1 MRFSTFFFSSGVGCL
16 AAFGKE
22 PGMFRLRTL
31 TGCLVLWLTSVNS
44 WGDTTFPYVAYVDA
58 PQTFARSGPGQQ
70 HYPTQQ
76 LPQGH
81 AVEVYRHD
89 SDGWCAVRPPEGS
102 FCWIPAHEIHRQSAT
117 KAVVAVQT
125 TVARVGSAI
134 SPARNAVQVML
145 RRDEEV
151 QISPAGPNDDPRWLR
166 MAPPAGEFRW
176 IAATG
181 LSRTPPVEG
190 TRGVQL
196 ASGWMRQRSTTGI
209 QTVANESADA
219 FAHLL
224 QSAPGSQPP
233 YQATQPTPPL
243 PGQVNHDPNAVQVV
257 AGSPAAVEL
266 ARSDSLAPPAL
277 LESSTPLPGTAAL
290 DSRVSTTPRIRFG
303 NSPDV
308 LGPGSKRI
316 QELQLRL
323 SQTIVKPKEEW
334 QFQQLQAEIAALL
347 EKSDS
352 VAERDH
358 LRNLLDRIAR
368 FQQVQLGTP
377 TQSSPEEALAKSTNE
392 DGNFTGKSEKV
403 RELVE
408 SDLAN
413 NDPFEGKA
421 VDPNGPRYD
430 AVGRLKPVVSQSDGA
445 PRFALVD
452 DRGEVVSFVT
462 PSPDLNLRPYVGM
475 LIGVNGSR
483 GFIPEYRKAHVTAGR
498 VMPIEDR
505 IRR

>member
-1 MRFSTFFFSSGVGCL
+1 MSRWRTFVGCFIL
-16 AAFGKE
+16 
-22 PGMFRLRTL
+22 
-31 TGCLVLWLTSVNS
+31 CWLTYSAQ
-44 WGDTTFPYVAYVDA
+44 GETTFPYIAYVAA

-102 FCWIPAHEIHRQSAT
+102 FCWIPAHEIHRQAAT
-117 KAVVAVQT
+117 KAVVAVRT
-125 TVARVGSAI
+125 TVARVGSAV

-151 QISPAGPNDDPRWLR
+151 QILPAGPNDDPRWVR
-166 MAPPAGEFRW
+166 IAPPAGEFRW
-176 IAATG
+176 LAAAG

-190 TRGVQL
+190 ANGVQL
-196 ASGWMRQRSTTGI
+196 ASGWMRQRSTTGV
-209 QTVANESADA
+209 QQVANESADA

-224 QSAPGSQPP
+224 ENAPGNQLPAAASL
-233 YQATQPTPPL
+233 PTPPS
-243 PGQVNHDPNAVQVV
+243 PGQVNNDPNTVQVV

-266 ARSDSLAPPAL
+266 ARNDSLAPPPL
-277 LESSTPLPGTAAL
+277 LESSTPLP
-290 DSRVSTTPRIRFG
+290 SSTSSEARSSTIPRIRFG
-303 NSPDV
+303 NSPEV
-308 LGPGSKRI
+308 LGPGSQRV

-323 SQTIVKPKEEW
+323 SQVIVKPKEEW
-334 QFQQLQAEIAALL
+334 QFQQLQTEATEML
-347 EKSDS
+347 EQTDS
-352 VAERDH
+352 VTEREH
-358 LRNLLDRIAR
+358 IRNLLDRIAK
-368 FQQVQLGTP
+368 FQQVQLAVPSQTSQNTDAAKDNKPAGNLT
-377 TQSSPEEALAKSTNE
+377 EAS
-392 DGNFTGKSEKV
+392 DKV
-403 RELVE
+403 RELVQ
-408 SDLAN
+408 SDLGN
-413 NDPFEGKA
+413 KDPFEGKT
-421 VDPNGPRYD
+421 VDPEGPRYD
-430 AVGRLKPVVSQSDGA
+430 AVGRLKPVVSQSDDS

-462 PSPDLNLRPYVGM
+462 PTPDLNLRPYVGM

-483 GFIPEYRKAHVTAGR
+483 GFMPEYRKAHVTAGR

>member
-1 MRFSTFFFSSGVGCL
+1 MFRWRTLVGCFVL
-16 AAFGKE
+16 S
-22 PGMFRLRTL
+22 
-31 TGCLVLWLTSVNS
+31 LVTINAWS
-44 WGDTTFPYVAYVDA
+44 DTTFPYIAYVAA

-89 SDGWCAVRPPEGS
+89 TGGWCAVRPPEGS

-125 TVARVGSAI
+125 TVARVGSAV

-151 QISPAGPNDDPRWLR
+151 QILPAGPNDDPRWVR
-166 MAPPAGEFRW
+166 IAPPAGEFRW
-176 IAATG
+176 IAAAG

-190 TRGVQL
+190 ANGVQL
-196 ASGWMRQRSTTGI
+196 ASGWMRQRPTSGI
-209 QTVANESADA
+209 QQVAGESADA

-224 QSAPGSQPP
+224 ESAPGVQPP
-233 YQATQPTPPL
+233 LQSPQPVPPS
-243 PGQVNHDPNAVQVV
+243 PGQVNNDPNAVQVV
-257 AGSPAAVEL
+257 AGSPAALEL
-266 ARSDSLAPPAL
+266 ARSDSLAPPPL
-277 LESSTPLPGTAAL
+277 LDSSTPLPSAVEPEAR
-290 DSRVSTTPRIRFG
+290 SSTTPRIRFG
-303 NSPDV
+303 GSPQV
-308 LGPGSKRI
+308 LGPGSQRI

-323 SQTIVKPKEEW
+323 SQVVVKPKEEW
-334 QFQQLQAEIAALL
+334 QFQQLETEAAELL
-347 EKSDS
+347 QETDS
-352 VAERDH
+352 VSEREH
-358 LRNLLDRIAR
+358 IRNLLDRIAR
-368 FQQVQLGTP
+368 FQQIQLGAP
-377 TQSSPEEALAKSTNE
+377 SQKSPQTLVSKDQNAQ
-392 DGNFTGKSEKV
+392 DNFTGMSEKV
-403 RELVE
+403 RELVQ
-408 SDLAN
+408 SDLGN
-413 NDPFEGKA
+413 NDPFEGKP
-421 VDPNGPRYD
+421 VDPDGPRYD
-430 AVGRLKPVVSQSDGA
+430 AVGRLKPVVSQSDDS

-462 PSPDLNLRPYVGM
+462 PTPDLNLRPYIGM